1 MIIIAIKAPG
11 LPDLIAALAPAV
23 GPETRIVPLL
33 NGMAHIDA
41 LEAAF
46 PHQVLGGVVKI
57 VATLDEDATVTQ
69 MTPLCALTVGGL
81 RAEAVPESVI
91 GAFAADGISF
101 EVVSDGTSL
110 LWEKWAF
117 IAAAGVTTCLFRGTV
132 GDILAA
138 GGEPQIRAAIDE
150 CEQIAAAAGHPVSG
164 AGHDLSVALLTE
176 RGSEFTSSLYRDLQH
191 GDAVEAEH
199 IIGDLAARG
208 KTLGVRTP
216 LLGAAL
222 VQLRTHR
229 AALKRTGPSSGDGVV
244 A

>member
-1 MIIIAIKAPG
+1 M
-11 LPDLIAALAPAV
+11 
-23 GPETRIVPLL
+23 
-33 NGMAHIDA
+33 
-41 LEAAF
+41 
-46 PHQVLGGVVKI
+46 KI